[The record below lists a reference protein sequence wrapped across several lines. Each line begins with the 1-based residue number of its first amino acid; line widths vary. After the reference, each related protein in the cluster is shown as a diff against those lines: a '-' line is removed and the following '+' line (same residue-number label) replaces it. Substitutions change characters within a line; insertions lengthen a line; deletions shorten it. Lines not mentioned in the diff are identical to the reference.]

1 MPRLYLPRPSP
12 LPLSS
17 AQSPPSSLVPP
28 MADTIG
34 DHFKAELKFTNVWEG
49 IPRNPLL
56 PFTSSVKDLDG
67 NREDVHCQDNGH
79 AVGLDSWSLL
89 ILLLQRELSSRSMS
103 LRNLPRSSQNSDSG
117 FLNLKRPSAF
127 VRVV

>member
-56 PFTSSVKDLDG
+56 PFTSS
-67 NREDVHCQDNGH
+67 E
-79 AVGLDSWSLL
+79 
-89 ILLLQRELSSRSMS
+89 
-103 LRNLPRSSQNSDSG
+103 
-117 FLNLKRPSAF
+117 
-127 VRVV
+127 RVVLKKHVFEEFASEQPEL